1 MISAALTSQEYLGAV
16 KSSDVTIDY
25 GTSELYT
32 QEELKEAVVQ
42 IKCQYAFWDGCEL
55 QSIRYAGDEANSEE
69 NIQWLNS
76 LDEGGSYVQV
86 VEFLS
91 DFHSP
96 AQGGGAWEPDK
107 EYTDYQWWLA
117 RTLDGDWKVL
127 SRGYN

>member
-1 MISAALTSQEYLGAV
+1 MHTL
-16 KSSDVTIDY
+16 
-25 GTSELYT
+25 
-32 QEELKEAVVQ
+32 
-42 IKCQYAFWDGCEL
+42 
-55 QSIRYAGDEANSEE
+55 RYAGDVCNSRD

-76 LDEGGSYVQV
+76 LDEGGNYVQV